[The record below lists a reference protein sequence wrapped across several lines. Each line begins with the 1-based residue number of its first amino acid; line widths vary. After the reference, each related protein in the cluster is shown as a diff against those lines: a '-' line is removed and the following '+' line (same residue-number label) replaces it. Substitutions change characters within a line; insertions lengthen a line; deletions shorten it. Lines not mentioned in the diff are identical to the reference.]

1 MEEKLI
7 TLAIHTFEKAQML
20 KMILESEGI
29 EVYIHNVNQIQ
40 PVISAG
46 VRVRIKESDLPRALQ
61 VIEENSWIE
70 EKNEEIKKKEEDERL
85 EKRILVPVDFSDY
98 SMNACMFAINHA
110 SQIGAEVMILHSYYT
125 PYTPSAIPLSDTMAY
140 QTNEEAAR
148 MTMERIQKDISSL
161 CGEIDKRMSEG
172 KLPKVK
178 YDYVLRE
185 GLPEEE
191 IIAYCREYHPDVIF
205 MGTRG
210 KDRKELDLIG
220 SVTGEVIDMSKAPIF
235 AIPEDVPYSSL
246 AEIKNVA
253 FATSF
258 SQKDL
263 VAFEH
268 FMEIIK
274 NYQTNIHLF
283 NISTSKDE
291 WNEIRLSGAQNY
303 FKKQYPDALISFTV
317 LDDGDLLLAIE
328 KFVRDKQ
335 INLIAL
341 TNYKRSLLARMFN
354 PSLARRMLFHTN
366 TPLLVLR
373 G

>member
-70 EKNEEIKKKEEDERL
+70 AKNEEIKKKEEDERL

-161 CGEIDKRMSEG
+161 CGEIKECLKGS
-172 KLPKVK
+172 
-178 YDYVLRE
+178 
-185 GLPEEE
+185 
-191 IIAYCREYHPDVIF
+191 CR
-205 MGTRG
+205 R
-210 KDRKELDLIG
+210 
-220 SVTGEVIDMSKAPIF
+220 
-235 AIPEDVPYSSL
+235 
-246 AEIKNVA
+246 
-253 FATSF
+253 
-258 SQKDL
+258 
-263 VAFEH
+263 
-268 FMEIIK
+268 
-274 NYQTNIHLF
+274 
-283 NISTSKDE
+283 
-291 WNEIRLSGAQNY
+291 
-303 FKKQYPDALISFTV
+303 
-317 LDDGDLLLAIE
+317 
-328 KFVRDKQ
+328 
-335 INLIAL
+335 
-341 TNYKRSLLARMFN
+341 
-354 PSLARRMLFHTN
+354 
-366 TPLLVLR
+366 
-373 G
+373 

>member
-1 MEEKLI
+1 
-7 TLAIHTFEKAQML
+7 
-20 KMILESEGI
+20 
-29 EVYIHNVNQIQ
+29 
-40 PVISAG
+40 
-46 VRVRIKESDLPRALQ
+46 
-61 VIEENSWIE
+61 
-70 EKNEEIKKKEEDERL
+70 
-85 EKRILVPVDFSDY
+85 
-98 SMNACMFAINHA
+98 
-110 SQIGAEVMILHSYYT
+110 
-125 PYTPSAIPLSDTMAY
+125 
-140 QTNEEAAR
+140 
-148 MTMERIQKDISSL
+148 
-161 CGEIDKRMSEG
+161 
-172 KLPKVK
+172 
-178 YDYVLRE
+178 
-185 GLPEEE
+185 
-191 IIAYCREYHPDVIF
+191 

-268 FMEIIK
+268 FMEIMK
-274 NYQTNIHLF
+274 NYQINIHLF

-335 INLIAL
+335 INLISL